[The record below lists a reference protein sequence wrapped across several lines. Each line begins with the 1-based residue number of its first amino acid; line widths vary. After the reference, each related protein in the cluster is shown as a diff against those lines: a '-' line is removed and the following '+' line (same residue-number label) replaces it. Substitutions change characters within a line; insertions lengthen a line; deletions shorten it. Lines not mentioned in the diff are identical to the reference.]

1 MGAGAKSSARKAGAA
16 PMTARRA
23 GSRRRCMCVALQA
36 PLLVAVRAGAARY
49 PRRLA
54 RVRVRSPAACA
65 AAARVQAGS
74 REERGAKPG
83 ARRGCYASMCGDER
97 VAVHSAGRDC
107 RACLWWCSCLSPRA
121 GAPIF
126 SCACPSNV
134 QKSVPALRWRVH
146 HVEPPLATSME
157 EKRNW
162 ARTGLGLRPPL
173 LVTPLTPVDCVTLSP
188 RRTEC
193 GAAEGL
199 RVSSITPL

>member
-1 MGAGAKSSARKAGAA
+1 MRLCLVMRGWQCTELGAA
-16 PMTARRA
+16 
-23 GSRRRCMCVALQA
+23 V
-36 PLLVAVRAGAARY
+36 
-49 PRRLA
+49 A
-54 RVRVRSPAACA
+54 RVC
-65 AAARVQAGS
+65 
-74 REERGAKPG
+74 G
-83 ARRGCYASMCGDER
+83 ARA
-97 VAVHSAGRDC
+97 H
-107 RACLWWCSCLSPRA
+107 LSPRA

-162 ARTGLGLRPPL
+162 ALTGLGLCPPL
-173 LVTPLTPVDCVTLSP
+173 LVAPLTPVDCVTLSP

-199 RVSSITPL
+199 RVSSITPFEFAGQPHAAPARMLSVHTVTL